1 MDEMTIAALP
11 LKCPVSTEV
20 FAEFRGRTTAALQE
34 LLGTPPFADPPALN
48 PRLMH
53 VVDAGSY
60 WRKKVRYGNE
70 SDDVVWAW
78 LLVPKQVEKPVPA
91 AICLPGSFM
100 TPNWG
105 KDGPAGLGGTENWG
119 DPEAYGADLARLGYV
134 TLCPDYPCAGERTT
148 PGLKS
153 HDTTEFDRRFP
164 SWTRVGMSA
173 WDIGRAVDFL
183 LTVPEVDAGR
193 IGCTGWSQGGQMS
206 LLGAALEPR
215 IATIAPVC
223 GWSPLRGLPP
233 AKVQNLVQSYNYPR
247 LRACAEEGHPL
258 SFDLDHVAALVAPR
272 PFLDVRGRQDPFFA
286 NVDAIEQG
294 IAAVTEVY
302 NLLGAGERF
311 RCLWYE
317 GGHAYNATAAR
328 EVQAWFYRW
337 LWMNPE
343 GACGRRSSTPWA

>member
-1 MDEMTIAALP
+1 MDEMTIAAPP
-11 LKCPVSTEV
+11 LECPISTEA
-20 FAEFRGRTTAALQE
+20 FAEFRERTTTALQE
-34 LLGTPPFADPPALN
+34 LLGTPPFTDPPALN

-53 VVDAGSY
+53 VVDAGNY
-60 WRKKVRYGNE
+60 WRKKVRYGND

-78 LLVPKQVEKPVPA
+78 LLVPKQIEKPVPA
-91 AICLPGSFM
+91 ILCLPGSFM

-173 WDIGRAVDFL
+173 WDVSRAVDFL
-183 LTVPEVDAGR
+183 LTVPEVDPGR

-215 IATIAPVC
+215 IAAIAPVC
-223 GWSPLRGLPP
+223 GWSPLRGLPSDT
-233 AKVQNLVQSYNYPR
+233 VRNLVQSYNYPR
-247 LRACAEEGHPL
+247 LRDCVEEGRIL
-258 SFDLDHVAALVAPR
+258 SFDLDHVAALIAPR
-272 PFLDVRGRQDPFFA
+272 PFLDVRGRQDQYFPNA
-286 NVDAIEQG
+286 GAIDQG
-294 IAAVTEVY
+294 AAAVAAVY
-302 NLLGAGERF
+302 ALLGAEDRF

-317 GGHAYNATAAR
+317 GRHAHNATAAR

-337 LWMNPE
+337 LWMKE
-343 GACGRRSSTPWA
+343 SE